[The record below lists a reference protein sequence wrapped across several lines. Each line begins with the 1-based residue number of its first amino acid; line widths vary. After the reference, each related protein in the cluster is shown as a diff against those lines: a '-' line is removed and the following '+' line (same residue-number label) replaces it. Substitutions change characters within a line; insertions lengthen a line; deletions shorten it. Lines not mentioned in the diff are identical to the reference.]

1 LCVFSICRTAE
12 LAELAELAN
21 LQNSKEVSNF
31 LEQVG

>member
-1 LCVFSICRTAE
+1 VFSICRTAE